1 MIESNSSSPLLSA
14 EQLRQKAIRQAD
26 ARGRKVAFKRMV
38 WRYLSWITWS
48 WLLPIVGSLTLLFIL
63 TLSILQGPS
72 VAWNGFLQWSFG
84 GGSINSAPAT
94 GAVKL
99 DDSLTKPSI
108 FFSDAKDIKLLTTDS
123 ALSSFSLELIKQEE
137 LEQQLEQNSDS
148 AKSLDANIE
157 TVAPIAT
164 NIQAKEN
171 SQKRVEENKPV
182 AAVKAKTNTNTE
194 AKTKSNNA
202 KPPEKNKTKETK
214 ENKNSKNAS
223 ASNEKNK

>member
-1 MIESNSSSPLLSA
+1 MIDSNSPSPLLSA

-137 LEQQLEQNSDS
+137 LEQQLEQQNDLL
-148 AKSLDANIE
+148 KSLDANI
-157 TVAPIAT
+157 AT
-164 NIQAKEN
+164 DLPVVSNSQAKEN
-171 SQKRVEENKPV
+171 NQKVIEENKPV
-182 AAVKAKTNTNTE
+182 VAVKAKTNTNTE

>member
-1 MIESNSSSPLLSA
+1 MIDSNSPSPLLSA

-72 VAWNGFLQWSFG
+72 VTWNGFLQWSYG
-84 GGSINSAPAT
+84 RGSINSASAT
-94 GAVKL
+94 EAVKL
-99 DDSLTKPSI
+99 DVSLTKPSI

-171 SQKRVEENKPV
+171 NQKRVEENKPV